1 MINILGISKQF
12 GNIEALKNVSFD
24 VKDGEIMGLLGEN
37 GAGKSTLLRILSTM
51 IKPSSGTAEVNGYDI
66 SKKPEDVRKSV
77 GILFGSDS
85 GLYDRLT
92 ARENL
97 EFFATLNGME
107 QSKINERIDYLSQ
120 KFSFKEYIDRQIY
133 TFSKGMK
140 QKIALARS
148 IIHDPSVMLL
158 DEPESGLDFTSAK
171 MVFDF
176 MELCKSEGKSI
187 IFSSHSM
194 ENIKNYSDRMA
205 VLHKGKIVKVFDVHE
220 YRGKYDYREMNNLLF
235 NLVCYGEEKHEVK
248 NIFSGGEKHV

>member
-1 MINILGISKQF
+1 
-12 GNIEALKNVSFD
+12 
-24 VKDGEIMGLLGEN
+24 
-37 GAGKSTLLRILSTM
+37 
-51 IKPSSGTAEVNGYDI
+51 
-66 SKKPEDVRKSV
+66 
-77 GILFGSDS
+77 
-85 GLYDRLT
+85 
-92 ARENL
+92 
-97 EFFATLNGME
+97 
-107 QSKINERIDYLSQ
+107 
-120 KFSFKEYIDRQIY
+120 
-133 TFSKGMK
+133 
-140 QKIALARS
+140 
-148 IIHDPSVMLL
+148 MLL

>member
-1 MINILGISKQF
+1 VINILGISKQF

-51 IKPSSGTAEVNGYDI
+51 IKPGGGTAEVNGYDI

-107 QSKINERIDYLSQ
+107 QSKITMNTSLKDDLLADSLDIVEIIMQIEEQFGIEVDDEDALQ
-120 KFSFKEYIDRQIY
+120 FNTIADVVNYIE
-133 TFSKGMK
+133 KK
-140 QKIALARS
+140 
-148 IIHDPSVMLL
+148 
-158 DEPESGLDFTSAK
+158 SA
-171 MVFDF
+171 
-176 MELCKSEGKSI
+176 
-187 IFSSHSM
+187 
-194 ENIKNYSDRMA
+194 
-205 VLHKGKIVKVFDVHE
+205 
-220 YRGKYDYREMNNLLF
+220 
-235 NLVCYGEEKHEVK
+235 
-248 NIFSGGEKHV
+248 